1 MSVIV
6 GPVAPFSNPP
16 IEPEW
21 FQPWAFTITAITLG
35 QTTTVTMTI
44 PSITSLNYV
53 VGQQVRLI
61 IPPQFG
67 CRQLNGVSAFVQS
80 ITLPNQVVLNFNSL
94 GSDPFKTSTATTK
107 PQIVA
112 IGDANFGKIS
122 STGRNVGLPQIP
134 GSFINISPFP
144 GD

>member
-21 FQPWAFTITAITLG
+21 FQPWAFTITGITLG

-112 IGDANFGKIS
+112 IGDANFGQIS